1 MTEQQGLF
9 TVPTS
14 LYLTMEQ
21 RGQLEHLVRER
32 RMDVADL
39 VSIILVEHPP
49 KGQPQITPSTS
60 LRAGDH
66 RNLNQIP
73 TRVYLTP
80 EQRAQFDQL
89 VRERK
94 IELADLVTQSVA
106 AYLDTLPSV
115 PLEEPAPT
123 PAPDLRERRTDL
135 ARLKARRDAAGADA
149 PAWLHA
155 YIAEME
161 AELRRLEG

>member
-14 LYLTMEQ
+14 LYLTLEQ

-39 VSIILVEHPP
+39 VSIILAEHPP
-49 KGQPQITPSTS
+49 QGQ
-60 LRAGDH
+60 LRAVDH
-66 RNLNQIP
+66 HNLHQVP

-89 VRERK
+89 VREHK

-106 AYLDTLPSV
+106 AYLDTLPPV
-115 PLEEPAPT
+115 PLEEPAPS
-123 PAPDLRERRTDL
+123 PALDLRKRHTDL